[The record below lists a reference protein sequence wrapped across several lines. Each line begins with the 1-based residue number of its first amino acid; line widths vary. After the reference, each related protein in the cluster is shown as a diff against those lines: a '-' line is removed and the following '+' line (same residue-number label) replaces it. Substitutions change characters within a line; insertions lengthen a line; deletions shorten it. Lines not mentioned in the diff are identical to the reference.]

1 MCVCFLKKK
10 KLFRSL
16 GPVSKYD
23 NLEIIVVL
31 FKKKKETN
39 DEVKKKD
46 EKLIK
51 SKNYQEA
58 PKILVS

>member
-1 MCVCFLKKK
+1 MCLCVKTHFSFSCVYVCLFLKKK

-39 DEVKKKD
+39 DEVKKR
-46 EKLIK
+46 
-51 SKNYQEA
+51 
-58 PKILVS
+58 